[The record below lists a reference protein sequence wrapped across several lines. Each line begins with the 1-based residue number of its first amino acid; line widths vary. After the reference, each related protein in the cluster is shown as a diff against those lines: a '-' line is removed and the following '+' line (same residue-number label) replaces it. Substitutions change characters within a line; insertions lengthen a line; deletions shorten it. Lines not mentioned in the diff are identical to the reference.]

1 MALLITLA
9 LFLWIGGS
17 IAKGTDKA
25 ADRRFLRG
33 DANLKQLQSFLAN
46 FYVVWWYFYQ
56 QMEPQ
61 AIQQWEN
68 SEYFVQGADPLGHPN
83 NIVNWNKVQQ
93 RVFGTIAFEK
103 SAQVAFQQ
111 MLEHGCDMFVPN
123 PNPQQSKQY
132 GMSLIPYRKGMEVN
146 PDKASSAIQR
156 EGYDKMPHLY
166 DYFDFEF
173 AANATDPWVIS
184 LMPEIDDPRAAHY
197 TAGGCVFTRRGTPLD
212 YTTMVDR
219 VRQHSGEPPQ
229 VEQTKQEFQISV

>member
-1 MALLITLA
+1 MAWLITLA

-17 IAKGTDKA
+17 IAKGADKA
-25 ADRRFLRG
+25 ADHRFLQG
-33 DANLKQLQSFLAN
+33 NANLQQLQPFLAN
-46 FYVVWWYFYQ
+46 YYVVRWYFYQ

-68 SEYFVQGADPLGHPN
+68 SEYFFQGADPLGRPN

-93 RVFGTIAFEK
+93 RVFGTIAAEK

-123 PNPQQSKQY
+123 PDPQQSKQY
-132 GMSLIPYRKGMEVN
+132 GMSLIPYQKGMKID
-146 PDKASSAIQR
+146 PDKASSAIER
-156 EGYDKMPHLY
+156 EGYDKMPHLH

-197 TAGGCVFTRRGTPLD
+197 TAGEYVFTRCKTPLD
-212 YTTMVDR
+212 YAAMVDR

-229 VEQTKQEFQISV
+229 VEQAKQEFQISV